1 MVQRLGEAGWV
12 TNTLHAN
19 YLNFAFNFNRG
30 INMETDIA
38 MIATGY
44 VLARIGIIA
53 AIGYLFYRVMR
64 SELAKIPLQSQ
75 SNYARERFESTRL
88 DR

>member
-1 MVQRLGEAGWV
+1 
-12 TNTLHAN
+12 
-19 YLNFAFNFNRG
+19 
-30 INMETDIA
+30 METDIA

-53 AIGYLFYRVMR
+53 AFGYLIYRVMR
-64 SELAKIPLQSQ
+64 FGSAKVPVKTQ
-75 SNYARERFESTRL
+75 SNYARERLASSRL